1 MTVFVQLLSTIHEIQ
16 TAFDSSST
24 GDVIDVFLWIF
35 QKLLIK
41 FDMMVFYP
49 FFFFYKK
56 IIFLPEPQFS

>member
-24 GDVIDVFLWIF
+24 GHVIDVLLWIF
-35 QKLLIK
+35 QKHLIK
-41 FDMMVFYP
+41 FGMIVFYP
-49 FFFFYKK
+49 VFFYKK

>member
-24 GDVIDVFLWIF
+24 GDVIDVLLWIF
-35 QKLLIK
+35 QKHLIK
-41 FDMMVFYP
+41 FGMIVFYP
-49 FFFFYKK
+49 VFFYKK